1 MKRLGGVCIG
11 ASEIDEAC
19 IETYKKNFPETPMLG
34 DLNKIIASKIGDF
47 QVLCAGFPCQ
57 PFSKA
62 GKRLG
67 FKDEARGKL
76 FFKIME
82 ILRHHPEVEFLI
94 LENVRNLAD
103 QKEYW
108 ETIRQ
113 QLHALDFVITEN
125 PLILSPS
132 DFAIPQVRERVF
144 ILGVRRTTL
153 DARKLRSRDITKESL
168 KLRLD
173 SCSPTQA
180 LTILDEEVDE
190 KYYVDEE
197 RQQMLLAWDE
207 FRERTGISVI
217 GFPIWLSA
225 MGIDSEDT
233 NLFFENVG
241 FEQMPGWKKNFYRKN
256 RAFYL
261 ENRDF
266 IDDWVRRHK
275 MRERTKLYQ
284 KFEWN
289 CGKDVLDIKHGI
301 SQVRQS
307 GVRVKRPNYFPALVA
322 MNNTPIVWEEKT
334 SRFRKITPR
343 EAARLQSFSEEFKF
357 CGTDRQ
363 QYHQLGNAINVEIAY
378 QLGLGLFR
386 LRRGHGNG
394 QEA

>member
-1 MKRLGGVCIG
+1 MTNTPKNKAFKFLDLCAGVGGFHQAMKRLGGVCIG

-233 NLFFENVG
+233 MASV
-241 FEQMPGWKKNFYRKN
+241 
-256 RAFYL
+256 
-261 ENRDF
+261 
-266 IDDWVRRHK
+266 
-275 MRERTKLYQ
+275 TKLPSLRTASARIPIFTKRIQ
-284 KFEWN
+284 CRGSVFPPCALSLGESSAN
-289 CGKDVLDIKHGI
+289 SGATSSSPSSPI
-301 SQVRQS
+301 SS
-307 GVRVKRPNYFPALVA
+307 NRVCNL
-322 MNNTPIVWEEKT
+322 
-334 SRFRKITPR
+334 
-343 EAARLQSFSEEFKF
+343 SF
-357 CGTDRQ
+357 
-363 QYHQLGNAINVEIAY
+363 A
-378 QLGLGLFR
+378 
-386 LRRGHGNG
+386 
-394 QEA
+394 